1 MHTEKN
7 YLSDVLLYEV
17 NSRWSRKRVVVDALA
32 AAAAIGTV
40 LGKVTA
46 TGVYVPLDLAANDG
60 SEDAAAVLAESLGIS
75 ADEQPAI
82 VIKRGAGVNAGT
94 LVWPVGIT
102 TNQKAA
108 AVAQLEALGIDV
120 ESVL

>member
-17 NSRWSRKRVVVDALA
+17 NSRWSRKRVVVAALVA
-32 AAAAIGTV
+32 GAAIGTV

-46 TGVYVPLDLAANDG
+46 TGIYVPLDLAANDG
-60 SEDAAAVLAESLGIS
+60 SEDAAAVLGESLDIS

-82 VIKRGAGVNAGT
+82 VIKRGAGVNAGK

>member
-17 NSRWSRKRVVVDALA
+17 NPRWSRKRVVVGVLA

-60 SEDAAAVLAESLGIS
+60 SEDAAAVLAEHLDIS
-75 ADEQPAI
+75 ADEQLAI

-94 LVWPVGIT
+94 VVWPVGIT